1 MKLIFVL
8 VIAAGFV
15 FYFDVA
21 AQLQS
26 ISERNSDAVFYSL
39 IIACVCYGLLL
50 MLPFVPALELGLL
63 LMSIYGADGIIG
75 AYVATVSALMLSFFV
90 GCKLGQHR
98 KIHWS
103 ANESKTQTSRQKQI
117 RNRLLM
123 GFYKNVSRRPY
134 MSLALLLNMP
144 GNVVLGGAGGIAMMA
159 GASGHMQF
167 FRYGLTV
174 MLATSVLPILFM
186 VGISL

>member
-75 AYVATVSALMLSFFV
+75 AYVATVSALMLSFLL

-98 KIHWS
+98 KIRWS
-103 ANESKTQTSRQKQI
+103 ANESKTPTSRKKQI
-117 RNRLLM
+117 RNRFLI
-123 GFYKNVSRRPY
+123 GFYNNVSRRPY

>member
-15 FYFDVA
+15 FYFDVV

-26 ISERNSDAVFYSL
+26 ISEKNSEAVFYSL

-75 AYVATVSALMLSFFV
+75 AYVATVSALMLSFLI
-90 GCKLGQHR
+90 GGQFR
-98 KIHWS
+98 KNRGAS
-103 ANESKTQTSRQKQI
+103 NESWIVVGKLAPI
-117 RNRLLM
+117 RYLLVKM
-123 GFYKNVSRRPY
+123 LYKKVSHRPY

-167 FRYGLTV
+167 VRYGITV
-174 MLATSVLPILFM
+174 MLATSVLPILFI